1 MGAASKEIGTDGSGT
16 TGRVQSVSEDDDA
29 SDGASSEV
37 GKRFLNKVTHKNP
50 GPGTEGT
57 QERPLPKLIVY

>member
-37 GKRFLNKVTHKNP
+37 GKGFLNKVSHKYNQDLVTKVQYVHKS
-50 GPGTEGT
+50 G
-57 QERPLPKLIVY
+57 LYLN